1 LQNFFRYNV
10 KALFRQ
16 LASALPGQDGG
27 AETVGASAA
36 ENIVITPTP
45 SQPAKKKDANCA
57 C

>member
-1 LQNFFRYNV
+1 M

-27 AETVGASAA
+27 ADASQGASAA

-45 SQPAKKKDANCA
+45 AQPAKKAAAGGCA

>member
-1 LQNFFRYNV
+1 M

-16 LASALPGQDGG
+16 LASALPGQEGG
-27 AETVGASAA
+27 ADAPGSASAA

-45 SQPAKKKDANCA
+45 TQPAKKQAAGGCA